1 MICRFVLRDWRIH
14 KNEFISQWS
23 KVYNILASVSR
34 KNTFLI
40 ISEEMREE
48 ILRNR
53 IKKNLS
59 RAYSKKYRNNV
70 GMAFKI
76 WRLLS
81 LNKKIHEFTESYG
94 EEVANFNY
102 VSNKKESI

>member
-1 MICRFVLRDWRIH
+1 
-14 KNEFISQWS
+14 
-23 KVYNILASVSR
+23 
-34 KNTFLI
+34 
-40 ISEEMREE
+40 MREE

-59 RAYSKKYRNNV
+59 KAYSKKYRNNA

-81 LNKKIHEFTESYG
+81 LNKKIEEYTCNYG
-94 EEVANFNY
+94 EEIANYNFVCKQKEKLQKVYNDS
-102 VSNKKESI
+102 VNFRIDNRKMRMIFDFLKKYTRRKIDNQASQRKL